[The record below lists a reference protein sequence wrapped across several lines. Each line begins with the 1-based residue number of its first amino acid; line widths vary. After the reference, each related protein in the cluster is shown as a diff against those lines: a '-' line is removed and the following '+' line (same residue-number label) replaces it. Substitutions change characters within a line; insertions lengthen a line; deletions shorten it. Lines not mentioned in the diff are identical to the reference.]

1 MSSLKRSP
9 SQASTVTESAAPSAE
24 KRDTTVSHTIDEKS
38 DPWLVSFAPDDLD
51 NPLVCSAFHLFL
63 FFPPF
68 STPPP
73 PFELQNWP
81 RWKRW
86 YITALGGILVLNSF
100 VHQFVQSVPSQPTR
114 ALRTFA
120 SAAPSGL
127 LQAMME
133 RFGFGDEVATL
144 TVSLFV
150 AGYCLGPL
158 VWGPLSEDV
167 SCFELRR
174 R

>member
-1 MSSLKRSP
+1 MRK
-9 SQASTVTESAAPSAE
+9 STPGSYP
-24 KRDTTVSHTIDEKS
+24 
-38 DPWLVSFAPDDLD
+38 
-51 NPLVCSAFHLFL
+51 LFL
-63 FFPPF
+63 ATLTIPWYATLPPLSLSSASF
-68 STPPP
+68 STPP
-73 PFELQNWP
+73 FESQNWS

-100 VHQFVQSVPSQPTR
+100 VHQLLQSVSSQPIR

-127 LQAMME
+127 LPAMME

-144 TVSLFV
+144 TVSLFI

-167 SCFELRR
+167 SCFKLSRRWYPSNSLLRSGGAQSS
-174 R
+174 

>member
-1 MSSLKRSP
+1 MRKLTP
-9 SQASTVTESAAPSAE
+9 GLYLFPPATL
-24 KRDTTVSHTIDEKS
+24 TIHWYVGLS
-38 DPWLVSFAPDDLD
+38 
-51 NPLVCSAFHLFL
+51 CLFL
-63 FFPPF
+63 SSPPF
-68 STPPP
+68 STPPS
-73 PFELQNWP
+73 ESQNWS

-100 VHQFVQSVPSQPTR
+100 VHQFLQSVSSQPIR

-127 LQAMME
+127 LPEMME
-133 RFGFGDEVATL
+133 RFGFGEEVATL

-167 SCFELRR
+167 SYFEPSHRWYPSNSLLRSAAAQSS
-174 R
+174 